1 LIASGL
7 EYLVII
13 VAGTVFALG
22 YVLFCME
29 VAPALAVAIRM
40 AVRVVRVLF
49 LAVGWVVVVLRLLL

>member
-1 LIASGL
+1 MGL
-7 EYLVII
+7 EYLALG

-22 YVLFCME
+22 YMLFCME
-29 VAPALAVAIRM
+29 VAPALAAAVRM